1 MFAAFHQGLL
11 PLLFPLAAGFAL
23 VGPVAA
29 IGLYEMSRR
38 RERGLEASWISAF
51 SMIRAP
57 SFGPILALALA
68 LLALFLLW
76 LAAAQVIYMATLGPL
91 PPPSLKH
98 FVSDVLTP
106 PHGWTIIA
114 VVLGAGLLFPL
125 HLLACR
131 GF

>member
-1 MFAAFHQGLL
+1 
-11 PLLFPLAAGFAL
+11 
-23 VGPVAA
+23 
-29 IGLYEMSRR
+29 MSRR

-91 PPPSLKH
+91 PPTSLNDL
-98 FVSDVLTP
+98 VSDEMSTSD
-106 PHGWTIIA
+106 GWTMIA
-114 VVLGAGLLFPL
+114 VGLGVGFLFAVIVLAISVQTGRAPCTESVC
-125 HLLACR
+125 HSV
-131 GF
+131 

>member
-91 PPPSLKH
+91 QIGRASCRER
-98 FVSDVLTP
+98 VVQDV
-106 PHGWTIIA
+106 
-114 VVLGAGLLFPL
+114 
-125 HLLACR
+125 
-131 GF
+131 